1 MQCHLHDASMCV
13 CNLVTLTEENA
24 PISFGLRVGL
34 NNIYGDRHLPPCVR
48 GPVGAA
54 YWSVESEPGEHQGL
68 ASESGQSASLQVVS

>member
-1 MQCHLHDASMCV
+1 MCV
-13 CNLVTLTEENA
+13 CNLVTLTEDRA

-54 YWSVESEPGEHQGL
+54 YWSVESDHEDHNDNQGL
-68 ASESGQSASLQVVS
+68 DFQPGQHATFQEVD

>member
-13 CNLVTLTEENA
+13 CNLVTLTEERA

-34 NNIYGDRHLPPCVR
+34 NNIYGDRHMPPCVR

-54 YWSVESEPGEHQGL
+54 YWSVESEPGDPEGL
-68 ASESGQSASLQVVS
+68 AAESGPYASFQEVS